1 MVKIEKISWAKVRIN
16 GQDFWQVLLIG
27 KEMIPRKVEKIK
39 QIYGTDHVVA
49 DWEQKLLLSENPEV
63 ILIANGWN
71 GVLKVEE
78 NFKKRIEKRG
88 IELKI
93 VLTPRIMEEY
103 QQLINQGKKVNCLIH
118 TTC

>member
-27 KEMIPRKVEKIK
+27 EKMISRQVEKVK
-39 QIYGTDHVVA
+39 QAYSTDHVVA

-63 ILIANGWN
+63 ILIANGRN
-71 GVLKVEE
+71 GLLKVDGE
-78 NFKKRIEKRG
+78 FKKKVENLG
-88 IELKI
+88 IELKV
-93 VLTPRIMEEY
+93 VLTPKVISEY
-103 QQLINQGKKVNCLIH
+103 NQLIKQGKKVNCLIH